1 MAGKRKDDI
10 EIGRRVNT
18 AMRLLTEGKT
28 SNAVCQILVEEVGCS
43 ESQANRYIRKAK
55 EAITDQWNSVDRREM
70 TACILSKLE
79 LVYERSLEHRQ
90 YSASQAAIASQAKIV
105 GIDSPRQ

>member
-1 MAGKRKDDI
+1 
-10 EIGRRVNT
+10 
-18 AMRLLTEGKT
+18 MRLLTEGKT

-55 EAITDQWNSVDRREM
+55 EAITEQWNCVDRKEM
-70 TACILSKLE
+70 TASLLSKLE

-90 YSASQAAIASQAKIV
+90 YSASQAAIASQAKIA
-105 GIDSPRQ
+105 GIDAPRQ